1 MLERE
6 IEGMEHESDTASII
20 AKYEQE
26 FLVDCLENLD
36 GADEAINGMV
46 AGGEGFPAHLDNFL
60 RLVHSIKGKAGTF
73 GFPAISAVAHR
84 AEDFIEALKN
94 TSAHMNEVQVFIDRM
109 REIAESGFNPDAD
122 DCARLLA
129 TLPRANMRIAT
140 VRPSREVNVLLV
152 MPRDVQRKII
162 GQELSS
168 CGFGISFVATGVDA
182 ISAVLA
188 ESPDIIV
195 SSVILK
201 DMTGMDLAR
210 ALDGIEA
217 VHGGHFILLSSSP
230 VSNEQ
235 FAKLP
240 NHVAIVYKG
249 TGYAESLTEHLIGWG
264 MFGKTA

>member
-1 MLERE
+1 
-6 IEGMEHESDTASII
+6 MEQESGAEFIY
-20 AKYEQE
+20 ARYEQE
-26 FLVDCLENLD
+26 FLVDCLDKLD
-36 GADEAINGMV
+36 GADEAINGMI
-46 AGGEGFPAHLDNFL
+46 AGGEGFPGHLENFL
-60 RLVHSIKGKAGTF
+60 RMVHSIKGAAGTF
-73 GFPAISAVAHR
+73 GYPTISTIAHR
-84 AEDFIEALKN
+84 VEDFIEALKN
-94 TSAHMNEVQVFIDRM
+94 TSAHLSEIQVFVDRM
-109 REIAESGFNPDAD
+109 REIAESGFNPGAD
-122 DCARLLA
+122 DCTRLLA
-129 TLPRANMRIAT
+129 ALPRANMRIAT

-182 ISAVLA
+182 ISSVLA
-188 ESPDIIV
+188 ASPSIIV

-217 VHGGHFILLSSSP
+217 IQGGHFILLSSSP

-235 FAKLP
+235 LAKLP
-240 NHVAIVYKG
+240 DHVAIVYKG
-249 TGYAESLTEHLIGWG
+249 AGYAESLTKHLVGWG